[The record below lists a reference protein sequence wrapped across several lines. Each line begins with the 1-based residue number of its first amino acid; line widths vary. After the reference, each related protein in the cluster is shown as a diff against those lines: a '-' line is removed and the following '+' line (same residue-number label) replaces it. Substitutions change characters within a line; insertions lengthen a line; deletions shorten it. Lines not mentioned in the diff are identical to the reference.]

1 MCVLYEKTQQY
12 CMIKVLFGCMEQN
25 PTQVNLKKNSY
36 YKDTTGN
43 TENID
48 RQLLEGCWVFED
60 FEWNGWDPGLTS
72 QA

>member
-1 MCVLYEKTQQY
+1 
-12 CMIKVLFGCMEQN
+12 MIKVLFGCMEQN

-60 FEWNGWDPGLTS
+60 FEWNGWDPGLIS
-72 QA
+72 QAWGLYNHY